1 MGLFALRRNDVVV
14 RNAFKRLEAS
24 KDAAIESGMVRLLGD
39 AVQYAISI
47 HDHEHFGHRIT
58 GDSYGWALLHNR
70 TIKQMQVNGGR
81 HGQGDAE
88 DQLREVARGV
98 TKDGWVGI
106 ILSSMLMAFG
116 NRKPIYFE
124 VDYEM
129 GILDMTQDEIRDHFT
144 EYFKPITK

>member
-1 MGLFALRRNDVVV
+1 MATFASRRNDLIV
-14 RNAFKRLEAS
+14 RNAFKRLEAN
-24 KDAAIESGMVRLLGD
+24 KETMIESGMVRLLGD

-58 GDSYGWALLHNR
+58 GDSYGWALVHNGA
-70 TIKQMQVNGGR
+70 IKRMQVNGGR

-88 DQLREVARGV
+88 DQLRDVARGV
-98 TKDGWVGI
+98 TKEGWVGI
-106 ILSSMLMAFG
+106 ILSSMSMAFG

-129 GILDMTQDEIRDHFT
+129 GILDMTQDEIQDHFND
-144 EYFKPITK
+144 YFKPITR